1 MGRVADIDAGRP
13 DASHNGRSDPVARA
27 MARDASRLTLF
38 PAAGLIHLRAIME
51 TPSMKQ
57 VAVVL
62 AAILLAGSAGAGDVY
77 VTKDAKGNT
86 VYTDTP
92 QTLPAEKVTVQGQG
106 SSQPAA
112 AQQDSSDMQQ
122 YKAQDQAYENSQA
135 QQAEAKKAAEDSA
148 ADRAKRCADARQQ
161 YQNMMNSH
169 RLYEEGPNGERT
181 YLTSEQIDKTR
192 ANAKEVM
199 DQFCS
204 GQ

>member
-1 MGRVADIDAGRP
+1 
-13 DASHNGRSDPVARA
+13 
-27 MARDASRLTLF
+27 
-38 PAAGLIHLRAIME
+38 
-51 TPSMKQ
+51 MKQ
-57 VAVVL
+57 IAVVL
-62 AAILLAGSAGAGDVY
+62 TAFLVVGAAHAGDVY

-86 VYTDTP
+86 IYTDTP

-112 AQQDSSDMQQ
+112 AQQGSSEMQRL
-122 YKAQDQAYENSQA
+122 KSQDQAYEKTQA
-135 QQAEAKKAAEDSA
+135 QQAEAKQAAEDSA
-148 ADRAKRCADARQQ
+148 ADRAKRCTEARQQ
-161 YQNMMNSH
+161 YQDVMNSR
-169 RLYEEGPNGERT
+169 RLYEEGPDGERT